1 MSEKME
7 TGLTGWPA
15 GAAWRQRKALR
26 PQPWASAGERTVS
39 TPRRRRGG
47 GDGES
52 LFSIPCLCYVCL
64 EYLLFHAKMRM
75 R

>member
-47 GDGES
+47 GMVKAYS
-52 LFSIPCLCYVCL
+52 V
-64 EYLLFHAKMRM
+64 FHAFVMYAWNTCCFMQK
-75 R
+75 